1 MDNEAKQ
8 ASLGCYRATFTPLYR
23 LFCHTK
29 EPLFHTNSGS
39 VGAEKRLFLYIM
51 GATALQ
57 NTIKTASEISKS
69 DFYFVTDYYRPC
81 DICMG
86 HEEMRVCILCFYAH
100 PHKSP
105 ALLDLH
111 LICADAVGCYHLY
124 YVYAGGESA
133 DCFGWGGFC
142 LVSHYMTG
150 EVADYDAG
158 GG

>member
-8 ASLGCYRATFTPLYR
+8 TSLGCYRATFTPLYR

-69 DFYFVTDYYRPC
+69 GFYFVTDFYHLY

-86 HEEMRVCILCFYAH
+86 HEDMFF
-100 PHKSP
+100 
-105 ALLDLH
+105 LDMKTRRKH
-111 LICADAVGCYHLY
+111 
-124 YVYAGGESA
+124 
-133 DCFGWGGFC
+133 F
-142 LVSHYMTG
+142 
-150 EVADYDAG
+150 
-158 GG
+158 